1 MILVPVR
8 HSKISRAL
16 TVQGGIPAS
25 LHLCLLGKELHGRS
39 SDLRSYLVITFSLLM
54 MRQAVK
60 AIILAKASFYLV
72 ISSDRWTQNATQR
85 SHYAKLI
92 VLRLFEPHF
101 NILFTLSCPSFPP
114 CCTAKWS
121 GGFLVSGSQSY
132 QDVCVCVILTNIQ
145 NRFIGHSRTHQKARL
160 KLW

>member
-25 LHLCLLGKELHGRS
+25 LHLCLLGKERHGRS

-101 NILFTLSCPSFPP
+101 NILFGLTGADAKLHRDRKREIEWLCEGVCIDLYDKLS
-114 CCTAKWS
+114 
-121 GGFLVSGSQSY
+121 
-132 QDVCVCVILTNIQ
+132 
-145 NRFIGHSRTHQKARL
+145 RRL
-160 KLW
+160 P